1 MHVSDMSKRVESL
14 FPIKKI
20 LAPIDGSENAAR
32 AAEVAIRIAKEQGS
46 ELEVLHVVTI
56 SGLLVSAPVGV
67 GTPAVSLEDYYE
79 ISEKEGKKLVER
91 VVQQAKRAGV
101 DAHGEVLRSVSSPAY
116 TITENAKGEN
126 ADLIV
131 IGTRGL
137 GGFKKLLLGSVS
149 SGVVTHAHCAV
160 LVIR

>member
-1 MHVSDMSKRVESL
+1 MSRKSVEPL
-14 FPIKKI
+14 FPIKRI
-20 LAPIDGSENAAR
+20 VVPVDGSDNAAR
-32 AAEVAIRIAKEQGS
+32 AGDAAIRIAKEQGAQ
-46 ELEVLHVVTI
+46 LEVLHVVTI
-56 SGLLVSAPVGV
+56 SGLIVSSPVGV
-67 GTPAVSLEDYYE
+67 GTPSVNLSDYYE
-79 ISEKEGKKLVER
+79 ISEKEGRKLVDHVVER
-91 VVQQAKRAGV
+91 AKMNGV
-101 DAHGEVLRSVSSPAY
+101 EARGEVLRSVSSPAY
-116 TITENAKGEN
+116 AITENAKGEN

>member
-1 MHVSDMSKRVESL
+1 MSNMSRKSVEPL
-14 FPIKKI
+14 FPIKRI
-20 LAPIDGSENAAR
+20 VVPVDGSDNAAR
-32 AAEVAIRIAKEQGS
+32 AGDAAIRIAKEQGAQ
-46 ELEVLHVVTI
+46 LEVLHVVTI
-56 SGLLVSAPVGV
+56 SGLIVSSPVGV
-67 GTPAVSLEDYYE
+67 GTPSVNLSDYYE
-79 ISEKEGKKLVER
+79 ISEKEGRKLVDHVVER
-91 VVQQAKRAGV
+91 AKMNGV
-101 DAHGEVLRSVSSPAY
+101 EARGEVLRSVSSPAY
-116 TITENAKGEN
+116 AITENAKGEN

>member
-1 MHVSDMSKRVESL
+1 MSRKSVEPL
-14 FPIKKI
+14 FPIKRI
-20 LAPIDGSENAAR
+20 IVPVDGSDNAAR
-32 AAEVAIRIAKEQGS
+32 AADAAIRIAKEQGAQ
-46 ELEVLHVVTI
+46 LEVLHVVTI
-56 SGLLVSAPVGV
+56 SGLIVSSPVGV
-67 GTPAVSLEDYYE
+67 GTPSVNLSDYYE
-79 ISEKEGKKLVER
+79 ISEKEGRKLVDH
-91 VVQQAKRAGV
+91 VVEQAKMNGV
-101 DAHGEVLRSVSSPAY
+101 EARGEVLRSVSSPAY
-116 TITENAKGEN
+116 AITENAKGEN